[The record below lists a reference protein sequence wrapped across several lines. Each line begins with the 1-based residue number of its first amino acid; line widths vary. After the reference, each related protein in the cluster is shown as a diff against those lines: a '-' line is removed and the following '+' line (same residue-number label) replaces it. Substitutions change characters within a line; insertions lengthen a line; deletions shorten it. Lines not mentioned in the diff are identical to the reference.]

1 MTAKI
6 KKWGNSLGIRIPKDI
21 ANSINL
27 TDDSEIEISIENGKI
42 IITPKNNLLNDL
54 VSKINNNNLH
64 KEIEIKGIIG
74 NEEW

>member
-1 MTAKI
+1 MI
-6 KKWGNSLGIRIPKDI
+6 KKKIFRYIY
-21 ANSINL
+21 SIMNL
-27 TDDSEIEISIENGKI
+27 TDNSDINISIENGKI

-54 VSKINNNNLH
+54 VSKINNNLH

>member
-1 MTAKI
+1 MI
-6 KKWGNSLGIRIPKDI
+6 KKKIFRYIY
-21 ANSINL
+21 SIMNL
-27 TDDSEIEISIENGKI
+27 TDNSDINISIENGKI

-64 KEIEIKGIIG
+64 KEIEIKGIVG